1 MILMLTN
8 PNFLFIFSI
17 KTIDRLTNNIKLLEK
32 KLGNLTREIDLK
44 DISIKSQEQMIERR
58 NKEIEDIKQNK
69 VNTGEIKAFQDKIK
83 NLEMENFTR
92 LKSIHFLENQ
102 IDMLKKG
109 NFQTSHCSN
118 NTAKYY
124 DEIEN
129 ESSFNENNIS
139 KK

>member
-1 MILMLTN
+1 MLTN

-92 LKSIHFLENQ
+92 LKSIHFIENQ